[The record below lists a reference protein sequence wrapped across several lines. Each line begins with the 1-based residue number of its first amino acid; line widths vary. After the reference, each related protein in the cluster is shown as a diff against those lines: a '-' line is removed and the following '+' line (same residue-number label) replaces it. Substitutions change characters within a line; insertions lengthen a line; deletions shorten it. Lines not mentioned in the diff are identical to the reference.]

1 MVISIFCVLFHQL
14 TSNWL
19 LFWLVY
25 FCVAV
30 VLSIGKCG
38 SGLFPTRE
46 IVFTKSFFFHH
57 ENFVLFS
64 VVFWFLFFVVVIKL
78 IWKSGKVLT
87 CASTQHC
94 LTCFVRVLNIGWN
107 SNFRISSNCS
117 SIELR
122 IYIYIYFP
130 DSNSRATLCAI
141 VIVIACDFVYFTAMR
156 TR

>member
-46 IVFTKSFFFHH
+46 IVFTESFFFTTKILC
-57 ENFVLFS
+57 FFS
-64 VVFWFLFFVVVIKL
+64 VDFWLLFFVVVIKL
-78 IWKSGKVLT
+78 IRKSGKFLT

-94 LTCFVRVLNIGWN
+94 LRLCAFYLLDETQISGFHPIALVLNYAY
-107 SNFRISSNCS
+107 
-117 SIELR
+117 L
-122 IYIYIYFP
+122 YIFFCPTPIQEQH
-130 DSNSRATLCAI
+130 
-141 VIVIACDFVYFTAMR
+141 FVQSWL
-156 TR
+156 

>member
-46 IVFTKSFFFHH
+46 IVFTESFFFTTKILC
-57 ENFVLFS
+57 FFFCWFLV
-64 VVFWFLFFVVVIKL
+64 VVFCCCHQINSKK
-78 IWKSGKVLT
+78 WKIPHLCFNTTLS
-87 CASTQHC
+87 A
-94 LTCFVRVLNIGWN
+94 FVRVLSVGWN

-122 IYIYIYFP
+122 IYIYIFFCP
-130 DSNSRATLCAI
+130 TPI
-141 VIVIACDFVYFTAMR
+141 QEQHFVQSWL
-156 TR
+156 